1 MPETK
6 LLFLTFFTSFP
17 APEPTKVSV
26 SEELALTIWTIK
38 MYCNL
43 QVDIFITW
51 SFPRIDLDPQVFLG
65 LRFGFYS
72 LIYDRFSKHKCL
84 GGFSKHRSWH
94 TSLLGIRF
102 GFYLIYDRFPKHRC
116 LGGFP
121 KHRSWHTSLL
131 WIRFGFY
138 FIYDRFPKHRC
149 LGGFP
154 KHRSWPQVFLGFR
167 FGFNLIYVRFPKH
180 RCFGG
185 FPKHRSWPTSLFRI

>member
-1 MPETK
+1 MLFAWNKIVIFIIFPPVFCFFFHLSPLSQHPNRLK
-6 LLFLTFFTSFP
+6 LVFQM
-17 APEPTKVSV
+17 KM
-26 SEELALTIWTIK
+26 TIWTIK

-65 LRFGFYS
+65 LRLGFYS
-72 LIYDRFSKHKCL
+72 L
-84 GGFSKHRSWH
+84 
-94 TSLLGIRF
+94 
-102 GFYLIYDRFPKHRC
+102 
-116 LGGFP
+116 
-121 KHRSWHTSLL
+121 
-131 WIRFGFY
+131 
-138 FIYDRFPKHRC
+138 IYDRFPKHRC